1 MSLVTIQFVIIL
13 SCIALIQFFMG
24 WAVASGPFFYPICE
38 ICNKYLTQT
47 RVHET
52 LYLKAYSRD
61 SSLGQL
67 SMLLWIG
74 EFYQADA
81 Q

>member
-1 MSLVTIQFVIIL
+1 MIIL

-24 WAVASGPFFYPICE
+24 WAVASGPFFIPSVRSAT
-38 ICNKYLTQT
+38 KYLTQT

-74 EFYQADA
+74 EFYQEDA